1 LELKPEIHLK
11 QTQKLIM
18 TPQLQQAIKMLQL
31 SSFELLDRIEQE
43 LEENPA
49 LEIEERQGDFFSSM
63 DGTLE
68 LRQKIDEKNTRYD
81 EGLEDEYFFGD
92 RSFTQPGEKTGE
104 DKKREFIEGTIY
116 REETLKEHLRFQ
128 LHLLKVEDEELQI
141 AEALISYIDIM
152 GYLSVPL
159 EDISKEIEKPVQKVE
174 SALKVIQSLD
184 PPGVG
189 ARDIKECLLIQLR
202 TRGNYPLAEK
212 IIKNHLN
219 DVKLNKLDEIA
230 KRLKVPLKKVQEAFS
245 IISRLEPYPGRQF
258 FSEEIRYIIP
268 DVIVEKRDGN
278 FEIISNSSIF
288 PRLRVNRYYA
298 YLLKKK
304 KQDKRI
310 KEFIS
315 EKVQRAQNFIRSIEQ
330 REDTLLRVTRAIL
343 EEQRDFFE
351 KGPKYLKP
359 LTLRDVAQKVDLH
372 ESTVSRITS
381 SKYVQ
386 TPFGVFQ
393 LKYFFSN
400 PIQAHGAREY
410 SSTSIKEII
419 RDIIQSEGMKKH
431 LSDQQIADI
440 LAKRGIKIARRTVAK
455 YRKELK
461 ILPSNLRR

>member
-1 LELKPEIHLK
+1 VELKPEIHLK

-31 SSFELLDRIEQE
+31 SNLELLDRIEQE
-43 LEENPA
+43 MEENPA
-49 LEIEERQGDFFSSM
+49 LEIEERQGDLFSSM

-68 LRQKIDEKNTRYD
+68 LRKKIDEKNNRYD
-81 EGLEDEYFFGD
+81 EGLEDEYYFGD
-92 RSFTQPGEKTGE
+92 RSFIQPGEKTGE
-104 DKKREFIEGTIY
+104 DKKREFIEGTIS
-116 REETLKEHLRFQ
+116 REETLKEYLLSQ
-128 LHLLKVEDEELQI
+128 LHLLKIDDEELKI

-152 GYLSVPL
+152 GYLYVP
-159 EDISKEIEKPVQKVE
+159 IEKIAEELEKPFEKVE
-174 SALKVIQSLD
+174 KALRVIQSLD

-202 TRGNYPLAEK
+202 SRGNYPLAER
-212 IIKNHLN
+212 IIEDHLN
-219 DVKLNKLDEIA
+219 DIKLNKLDEIA
-230 KRLKVPLKKVQEAFS
+230 KRLKVPISRVREAFS

-258 FSEEIRYIIP
+258 FSEEIKYIIP
-268 DVIVEKRDGN
+268 DVIVEKREGN
-278 FEIISNSSIF
+278 FEIISNSSIS
-288 PRLRVNRYYA
+288 PRLRVNSYYI
-298 YLLKKK
+298 YLLQKK

-310 KEFIS
+310 KDFIS

-343 EEQRDFFE
+343 EEQKDFFE

-359 LTLRDVAQKVDLH
+359 LTLKDVAQKVDLH

-386 TPFGVFQ
+386 TPFGIFQ

-400 PIQAHGAREY
+400 PIPSRGNREY

-431 LSDQQIADI
+431 LSDQQIAGI
-440 LAKRGIKIARRTVAK
+440 LSKRGIKIARRTVAK

-461 ILPSNLRR
+461 ILPSNMRR